1 VSHDPNHAPF
11 RDDLKSAGCDLL
23 PLTYRPN
30 LKFQTTPI
38 MKIREV
44 VQNVQIEVVWGH
56 SRSSAMSPF
65 DTAHATSYS
74 TLIETV
80 HLSCTV
86 FEIQPVICRKSPI
99 LTHATC
105 IWRPCRGLHWANF
118 SQIFSTIKLESLDYL
133 VVLFV

>member
-38 MKIREV
+38 MKIRQV

-99 LTHATC
+99 LTHPTC
-105 IWRPCRGLHWANF
+105 MAPLQGFTLGKF